1 MIKTIF
7 TLVLL
12 TVIFQKNTAIAG
24 QANIFGEDPYYSTK
38 KDNIPYFDDLEME
51 KIYTY
56 YPNVTKTD
64 AKILILD
71 SAFYPDH
78 QDYGINGEAGP
89 VKYYHKHKSGKKTSH
104 GTSVAGVIASK
115 IGNNIGYRGLIE
127 SNTIHKGSFIKSCK
141 SKIEEDQDDCHSE
154 FIDYLIKKEQYDII
168 NISQLLGYYNYGKYV
183 QRVDNHSLSDY
194 IESESDLHLT
204 TIQYYRNIFSKYPN
218 KLFIIGAG
226 NSKIS
231 SVYENGA
238 IHFDSKNR
246 YRPLANVIIAG
257 AYQVKNRVKKLTRDY
272 GLGIDFIANEK
283 MSIAEYHPTDS
294 NYYDDGISGTSLTT
308 PQVTSVAA
316 MIFDTCSKMQGNN
329 ITSIKMVMNNSEFD
343 TITQDG
349 KTYKILNAYKAVKK
363 ATEICNQ

>member
-12 TVIFQKNTAIAG
+12 TIIFQKNTAFAG

-38 KDNIPYFDDLEME
+38 KDNIPYFNDLEME
-51 KIYTY
+51 KIYNY
-56 YPNVTKTD
+56 YPNVTKTT

-71 SAFYPDH
+71 GAFYPDH
-78 QDYGINGEAGP
+78 QDYGINGEVDP
-89 VKYYHKHKSGKKTSH
+89 VRYYRTHNGKKTSH

-127 SNTIHKGSFIKSCK
+127 SNTIHKGSFTKYCK
-141 SKIEEDQDDCHSE
+141 SDIGEDQDKCRAK
-154 FIDYLIKKEQYDII
+154 FIDYFINKDKYNII

-183 QRVDNHSLSDY
+183 QRVDNPSLSDY

-257 AYQVKNRVKKLTRDY
+257 AYQVKNRVKTLTQDY

-283 MSIAEYHPTDS
+283 MSIADYHPTNT
-294 NYYDDGISGTSLTT
+294 NYYVDGASGTSITT
-308 PQVTSVAA
+308 PQVTGVAA

-329 ITSIKMVMNNSEFD
+329 ITSIKMVMNNSGFD